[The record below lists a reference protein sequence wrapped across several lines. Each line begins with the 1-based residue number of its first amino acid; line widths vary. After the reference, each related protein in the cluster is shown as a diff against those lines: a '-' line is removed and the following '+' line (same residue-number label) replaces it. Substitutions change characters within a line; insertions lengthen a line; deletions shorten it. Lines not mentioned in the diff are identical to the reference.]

1 MGGVQAGSAAEVP
14 LDGGAMAVRP
24 CESQGGKRPQAQGGK
39 SPTHFPTITYAKQQT
54 TERKG
59 LWMNNKR
66 KALALVLVLAF
77 VLLTGCAVEKQE
89 KTVEDFEEA
98 VAQTGYTV
106 YEDNTN
112 YDAQG
117 YRVNQAVVA
126 LSQDEENRVEFFQC
140 EDEEAAGELY
150 EYYGAEIAA
159 ACAEAEESEEKDFTG
174 DNYQCHGAQC
184 DQRYFYRVQV
194 EKTVLWAKGN
204 KQGREVIT
212 DLVLGLGY

>member
-1 MGGVQAGSAAEVP
+1 
-14 LDGGAMAVRP
+14 
-24 CESQGGKRPQAQGGK
+24 
-39 SPTHFPTITYAKQQT
+39 
-54 TERKG
+54 
-59 LWMNNKR
+59 MNNKR

-89 KTVEDFEEA
+89 KTAADFEEA
-98 VAQTGYTV
+98 VAKTGYTV

-117 YRVNQAVVA
+117 YRVTKAVVA

-140 EDEEAAGELY
+140 EDEDAAVELY

-159 ACAEAEESEEKDFTG
+159 ACAATEEPEEKDFTG

-184 DQRYFYRVQV
+184 GESYFYRVQV
-194 EKTVLWAKGN
+194 GPTLLWATGN
-204 KQGREVIT
+204 EEGKNVISKV
-212 DLVLGLGY
+212 VLKLDY

>member
-1 MGGVQAGSAAEVP
+1 
-14 LDGGAMAVRP
+14 
-24 CESQGGKRPQAQGGK
+24 
-39 SPTHFPTITYAKQQT
+39 
-54 TERKG
+54 
-59 LWMNNKR
+59 MNKLR
-66 KALALVLVLAF
+66 RALALVCVLAF

-89 KTVEDFEEA
+89 KTAADFEEA
-98 VAQTGYTV
+98 VAKTGYTV

-117 YRVNQAVVA
+117 YRVTQAVVA

-194 EKTVLWAKGN
+194 GSTLLWASGN
-204 KQGREVIT
+204 GEGKKVISKV
-212 DLVLGLGY
+212 VLNLDY